1 MSLGSVIRQARIDA
15 GLSIDDLSER
25 TSIRAGLLKKLKAMI
40 LQSAVVKLTHV
51 GT

>member
-25 TSIRAGLLKKLKAMI
+25 TSIRFGLLKEFE
-40 LQSAVVKLTHV
+40 SDDFT
-51 GT
+51 

>member
-25 TSIRAGLLKKLKAMI
+25 TSI
-40 LQSAVVKLTHV
+40 V
-51 GT
+51 GDY